1 MRGFAPPAT
10 LGEGI
15 KIVPALTSRH
25 ASVRWLERGHAE
37 TDKYSES
44 KPGFLATQI
53 QRHFQIR
60 QDWYRAGEV
69 ADLVLEYY
77 LVLRS
82 VLRAKPH
89 LRRCLTRCK
98 HCRIFFPTHPRNAGR
113 KDLRCPYGC
122 REVHRKQRSTER
134 SEAYYGTK
142 EGQVKKRM
150 QNDKRRGQSNNVD
163 EECLGEEKSS
173 TGAVCEAQ
181 EGPCSEEI
189 LAHVRMATSQIEGR
203 KVSREEILRMLE
215 RAMRQ
220 HSIGRERRMDYLV
233 RILKEHPR

>member
-1 MRGFAPPAT
+1 MALRRSV

-25 ASVRWLERGHAE
+25 VSVRWLERGHAE

-53 QRHFQIR
+53 ERHFR
-60 QDWYRAGEV
+60 TGKDWYKAGEV

-113 KDLRCPYGC
+113 TDLRCPFGC

-142 EGQVKKRM
+142 EGRFKKRM
-150 QNDKRRGQSNNVD
+150 QNDKRRRQPNHV
-163 EECLGEEKSS
+163 EEQDLGEERVSPGSS
-173 TGAVCEAQ
+173 CEAQ
-181 EGPCSEEI
+181 GDPCSEEMV
-189 LAHVRMATSQIEGR
+189 AHVRMVTSLIEGR
-203 KVSREEILRMLE
+203 KVSREEILQMLE

-220 HSIGRERRMDYLV
+220 HSIGRERRIDYV
-233 RILKEHPR
+233 MRTLKEHPR